1 MIEGRVPPGLE
12 ENSPAETTDASL
24 KTKVTFTRSR
34 GGCARC
40 KQRRQKC
47 DEKKP
52 ACGRCHESGI
62 EKCSYKVKL
71 QWGGRAFKSYTCNS
85 DIKKYGTYWNPYVTK
100 LAKLCIET
108 EPGRFVYVASSK
120 QAASPGRRHPSL
132 SERLSR
138 SLSPLDSANPTE
150 QLLLHHF
157 ANSASQI
164 TSCHPTIQTS
174 FNKLL
179 LPMAISYPPLLSALM
194 ALSAI
199 HRNSLYTTP
208 STLIPQSTEIIC
220 LKASSITQLRSD
232 LLLPTQQQ
240 SQMRDAVLATALTL
254 CMCEI
259 HSGADLPRSWR
270 LHLEGA
276 KAILSSL
283 TTIPRSSTSSPTSQS
298 GLLER
303 WYTSI
308 EALAAI
314 SSKGLRAG
322 NLPPIT
328 SSSTDT
334 PILDAAKGE
343 VFLDDYF
350 GFSTDLVDAF
360 KEIGAAA
367 WERRSLSSS
376 ATSSSAHAM
385 LSEED
390 LDTEARSLEQS
401 VKDMIARDS
410 TNPPKFYP
418 GVREKLDEEVVQEF
432 YLCNEAY
439 QHSALLHIYRRV
451 MRLDRIDERVQGCV
465 ERILDCV
472 DAIRQRAG
480 LSPYIVLTMP
490 LFTAGREALGVDRER
505 VRRAMTGLGEWLRL
519 RNVWRSLEFLE
530 EGWER
535 AEEPQGMFHLIQYE
549 DDMLRWYRCR

>member
-1 MIEGRVPPGLE
+1 MLEGQAPSGPGE
-12 ENSPAETTDASL
+12 EIASAEPTDAPQKAKPRFS
-24 KTKVTFTRSR
+24 RSR
-34 GGCARC
+34 GACLRC

-52 ACGRCHESGI
+52 ACSRCHDGS
-62 EKCSYKVKL
+62 EKCTYTVNL
-71 QWGGRAFKSYTCNS
+71 QWGGRAFKSYKGNA
-85 DIKKYGTYWNPYVTK
+85 DIKKY
-100 LAKLCIET
+100 ET
-108 EPGRFVYVASSK
+108 EPGTFVYVALSK
-120 QAASPGRRHPSL
+120 QKSSPSRSSSP

-138 SLSPLDSANPTE
+138 SLSPLDSATPTE

-164 TSCHPTIQTS
+164 TSCHPSIQIS
-174 FNKLL
+174 FNELL

-199 HRNSLYTTP
+199 HRNSLYTSPAIPT
-208 STLIPQSTEIIC
+208 PQSTEIVY

-232 LLLPTQQQ
+232 LFLPTQQQ
-240 SQMRDAVLATALTL
+240 SPMRDAVLATALTL

-283 TTIPRSSTSSPTSQS
+283 PSTSSSSSTSQS

-328 SSSTDT
+328 SSSPGT
-334 PILDAAKGE
+334 PGLDAAREE

-350 GFSTDLVDAF
+350 GFATDLVDAF

-376 ATSSSAHAM
+376 AASVSAHAM

-390 LDTEARSLEQS
+390 LDTEARSLEQN
-401 VKDMIARDS
+401 VRDMIARDAAH
-410 TNPPKFYP
+410 PPQFYA
-418 GVREKLDEEVVQEF
+418 GVREKLDEEVVREF
-432 YLCNEAY
+432 YLCNETY
-439 QHSALLHIYRRV
+439 QQSALLHVYRRV
-451 MRLDRIDERVQGCV
+451 MRLDRAEERVQGCV
-465 ERILDCV
+465 TRILECV
-472 DAIRQRAG
+472 DGIRPRAG

-490 LFTAGREALGVDRER
+490 LFTAGREALGEDRER
-505 VRRAMTGLGEWLRL
+505 VRRAMTGLGVWLRL
-519 RNVWRSLEFLE
+519 RNVWRSLELLE

-535 AEEPQGMFHLIQYE
+535 VDEPQDADNCDFIPY
-549 DDMLRWYRCR
+549 